1 VAGKKKVLTCE
12 DVDAYL
18 HKVTPK
24 QHRVLTSMETYA
36 HRHGFPI
43 IGPLVGRFLYQMT
56 VAKKAARVL
65 ELGSGYG
72 YSAFWFA
79 LAMGG
84 RGRIL
89 MTDTDSANRDRAMN
103 YFERAE
109 LETRFDFV
117 VGDALATAEGLRGPY
132 DIILNDI
139 DKHGYPQTLDVAARL
154 LAPGGLFITD
164 NVIWSGR
171 VFDDKVQ
178 DKSTK
183 GIRKFT
189 KALFADDRFFASI
202 LPVRDGIALAVRTD
216 RPA

>member
-1 VAGKKKVLTCE
+1 MAGKKKLLRCE
-12 DVDAYL
+12 DIDAYL
-18 HKVTPK
+18 YKVTPK
-24 QHRVLTSMETYA
+24 QDRVLTSMETYA
-36 HRHGFPI
+36 NRHGFPI
-43 IGPLVGRFLYQMT
+43 IGPLVGRFLYQMAAT
-56 VAKKAARVL
+56 KKATRVL

-89 MTDTDSANRDRAMN
+89 MTDTDPGNRERAMT
-103 YFERAE
+103 YFTRAG

-117 VGDALATAEGLRGPY
+117 VGEALATAERLRGPY

-139 DKHGYPQTLDVAARL
+139 DKHDYPRTLDVAARL
-154 LAPGGLFITD
+154 LTPGGLFITD

-171 VFDDKVQ
+171 VFDDGVR
-178 DKSTK
+178 DRTTL

-189 KALFADDRFFASI
+189 RALFADDRFFASI
-202 LPVRDGIALAVRTD
+202 LPIRDGIALAVRTD
-216 RPA
+216 RGA